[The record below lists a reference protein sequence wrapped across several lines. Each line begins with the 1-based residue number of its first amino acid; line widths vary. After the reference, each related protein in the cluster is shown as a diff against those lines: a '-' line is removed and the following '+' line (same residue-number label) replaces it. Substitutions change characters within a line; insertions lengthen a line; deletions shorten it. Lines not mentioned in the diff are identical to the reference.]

1 MRILL
6 ITIDHL
12 SHLNQFPMGVAYIA
26 AVAQEEGHYVEIWN
40 QELHH
45 YPDEDIETFLNNN
58 EKFDVVGVGV
68 YGYQMFKKSID
79 VCKYINRAKNRPE
92 ALVLGSNGP
101 SACPEYFIKQ
111 TGADYVVHGE
121 GETSWLG
128 LLDSIEH
135 KTAKKDLKGIAYM
148 DGNTLVKTPP
158 SPLIRPVDDI
168 PFPAWDLFPID
179 AYALAKHESA
189 AHTDRCFTALYSR
202 GCPQS
207 CNFCFRLYDSYRL
220 RSFDSLFEELRILK
234 RRYNIT
240 FIEFVDENIMINEKA
255 AIRFGEAMLKENT
268 KEKGL
273 GITWACHGVT
283 PSCTK
288 EALKVMKAAGMQ
300 QVNLGIE
307 SLSQEV
313 IDNITKK
320 QTPDDAIMAVEN
332 CQEIGVMAG
341 LNIIWGNKGDTAE
354 TLKMGADFLVKYNNT
369 LHMRS
374 IKPVTPYPGTPLY
387 HDAIQMGL
395 LKDEADFYEKYEN
408 SDRMT
413 CNFTNVSDEDFYKL
427 LYEANSRVVEAFH
440 TNKAKAIMRGYEY
453 AYWHYDREKGFT
465 GPRIK

>member
-6 ITIDHL
+6 ITVDHL

-26 AVAQEEGHYVEIWN
+26 AVALEEGHEVEIWN
-40 QELHH
+40 QELYH
-45 YPDEDIETFLNNN
+45 YPDEEIETFLNSR

-68 YGYQMFKKSID
+68 YGYQMFQKSIS

-92 ALVLGSNGP
+92 ALILGSNGP
-101 SACPEYFIKQ
+101 SACPEYFITE

-121 GETSWLG
+121 GETSWVG
-128 LLDSIEH
+128 LIDSIEH
-135 KTAKKDLKGIAYM
+135 KTSKKDLLGIAYM
-148 DGNTLVKTPP
+148 DGSKLVMNPA
-158 SPLIRPVDDI
+158 SPLVRPVDDL

-189 AHTDRCFTALYSR
+189 SHTDRCFTALYSR

-234 RRYNIT
+234 SRYNIT

-288 EALKVMKAAGMQ
+288 EALTVMKAAGMK

-313 IDNITKK
+313 INNITKK
-320 QTPDDAIMAVEN
+320 QTPDDAIRAVEN
-332 CQEIGVMAG
+332 CAEIGVMAG
-341 LNIIWGNKGDTAE
+341 LNIIWGNIGDTPE
-354 TLKMGADFLVKYNNT
+354 TLKLGADFLVKYNNT
-369 LHMRS
+369 THMRS

-387 HDAIQMGL
+387 FDAIKLGL
-395 LKDEADFYEKYEN
+395 LSGPADFYDKYEN

-413 CNFTNVSDEDFYKL
+413 CNFTNVSDDEFYRL
-427 LYEANSRVVEAFH
+427 LYEANSRIVESFH
-440 TNKAKAIMRGYEY
+440 KKQAKSIMDGYHY
-453 AYWHYDREKGFT
+453 AYYDYNRELGFS